1 MRLLIM
7 TLFVLILSGCATTQ
21 QTEKVLIPVSTK
33 CYDKP
38 IPKKPELNVDKF
50 KGDEKIDIILN
61 GALQDINNLEVYSDT
76 LLTYICK

>member
-1 MRLLIM
+1 MRLLII
-7 TLFVLILSGCATTQ
+7 LFALILSGCATTQ

-33 CYDKP
+33 CDNKP
-38 IPKKPELNVDKF
+38 IPKKPELNIDKF
-50 KGDEKIDIILN
+50 KGNEKTDIILN